1 MTGAAIREKLTGK
14 LLALDPALERALPA
28 FLTLLDLPVENREW
42 LALDPAGR
50 RQRTLDAIKRLLL
63 RESQVQP
70 LAARVRG
77 SAVDRR
83 RDAGA
88 AR

>member
-1 MTGAAIREKLTGK
+1 ME
-14 LLALDPALERALPA
+14 D
-28 FLTLLDLPVENREW
+28 REW

-70 LAARVRG
+70 LALVFEDLQWIDGETQALLDSLVESLAG
-77 SAVDRR
+77 SRFYCSLAIVPSMQH
-83 RDAGA
+83 GW
-88 AR
+88 